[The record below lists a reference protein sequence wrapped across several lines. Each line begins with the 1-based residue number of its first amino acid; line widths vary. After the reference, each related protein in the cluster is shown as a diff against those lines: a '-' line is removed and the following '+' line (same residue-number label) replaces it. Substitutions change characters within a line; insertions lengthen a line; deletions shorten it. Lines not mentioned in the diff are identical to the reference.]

1 MSIPEPPETAAQEQQ
16 IADLREQLAT
26 FGPLFALL
34 VLMTTSFDEAGIL
47 AVATSAAPSL
57 APCQV
62 EGVHLDGGW
71 LTEPSLRRSDVAR
84 LETQLAE
91 LSGHDGQVDVG
102 IGRRGWAFPLVSPG
116 DVPGY
121 VVVSSAAALED
132 HQRFMLAVLLQHAG
146 MAIANARLHARQRA
160 LSEQLHRTNFS
171 LERAASDAE
180 EARAAAQ
187 RSVDIHR
194 QLTAV
199 AAAAEGVTG
208 IARAV
213 RRLSGRSV
221 AVEDRHGNLLA
232 WAGPGQPVPYSKSTP
247 AARQRLLRRVAE
259 TGRPLR
265 HRDRLIWVARSGDE
279 VFGVV
284 ALIEPAEEANV
295 SDEVVLEH
303 ASTVLML
310 ELSRLRAVA
319 ETELRLRRDLVE
331 ELLSGAYLPALQD
344 RATALGYDLARTRRV
359 AVLSAEP
366 RRADPEALFHAARR
380 SVPPGHGPA
389 LLAMRPSGVALL
401 CAGEEDWDQVRQA
414 VEAEL
419 GRGSSCRMGV
429 GAECTDHSGLPRS
442 LEEAEL
448 ALKLQVAGG
457 APASVTHFDQL
468 GIYRLLGYMTDL
480 GPVNEFVRQWLGPL
494 MAHDRARDGELLATL
509 SAYLEA
515 GGNYDRAATALSVH
529 RSTLRYRLN
538 RIRELS
544 GLDLS
549 DANTRFNAQ
558 LATRAW
564 YTMTLLRPS
573 LKQG

>member
-1 MSIPEPPETAAQEQQ
+1 
-16 IADLREQLAT
+16 
-26 FGPLFALL
+26 
-34 VLMTTSFDEAGIL
+34 
-47 AVATSAAPSL
+47 
-57 APCQV
+57 
-62 EGVHLDGGW
+62 
-71 LTEPSLRRSDVAR
+71 
-84 LETQLAE
+84 
-91 LSGHDGQVDVG
+91 
-102 IGRRGWAFPLVSPG
+102 
-116 DVPGY
+116 
-121 VVVSSAAALED
+121 
-132 HQRFMLAVLLQHAG
+132 
-146 MAIANARLHARQRA
+146 
-160 LSEQLHRTNFS
+160 
-171 LERAASDAE
+171 
-180 EARAAAQ
+180 
-187 RSVDIHR
+187 
-194 QLTAV
+194 
-199 AAAAEGVTG
+199 
-208 IARAV
+208 
-213 RRLSGRSV
+213 
-221 AVEDRHGNLLA
+221 
-232 WAGPGQPVPYSKSTP
+232 
-247 AARQRLLRRVAE
+247 
-259 TGRPLR
+259 
-265 HRDRLIWVARSGDE
+265 
-279 VFGVV
+279 
-284 ALIEPAEEANV
+284 
-295 SDEVVLEH
+295 
-303 ASTVLML
+303 
-310 ELSRLRAVA
+310 
-319 ETELRLRRDLVE
+319 
-331 ELLSGAYLPALQD
+331 
-344 RATALGYDLARTRRV
+344 
-359 AVLSAEP
+359 
-366 RRADPEALFHAARR
+366 
-380 SVPPGHGPA
+380 
-389 LLAMRPSGVALL
+389 MRPSGVALL